1 MREVI
6 CKKCHNSL
14 KKCVL
19 PRCAVSSPVKPSRCN
34 VMRCIICSLHLAD
47 KMHIFRRS
55 TYGDNPKLDCALHQ
69 RDVHYGSVI
78 CQKCHSQFTRTSMYS
93 CFVCNL
99 LTQRRNTVEYN
110 PGEFARLSANLSPE
124 QRAHQGS
131 RVCRACHARAKYGV
145 YNCLVC
151 CRSVP
156 KKSALVYSSDEY
168 DFDSL
173 VVARCI
179 PSAEDDTDNNK
190 HICID
195 GHSTLVSCTDEKPV
209 VPKHV
214 KNPVLRSSVDFLMSL
229 SEHPRYVCTCCHRML
244 FSRTVAKFN
253 IADYNMTNP
262 IVRDCLSHRIALKFE
277 IETDVAKFISAAKD
291 MVARGLREH
300 ILTRDIS
307 GNEFICIRCKNSLRA
322 KKPKMPDQACAN
334 GLALDVIPDELA
346 NMFPIERR
354 VLSFRIPFITLIVIH
369 RYGGHYKINGPPVN
383 VPATLDQIARILP
396 RMPGELQLHPLK
408 LKRKLEYKSHYMY
421 DMIRKDKVIGAIMWL
436 KEHNKH
442 YESVPIDTTWL
453 ENEIENDVP
462 VLPCEGV
469 VDEVGNYDPSL
480 SPCFSGVDT
489 YPNVSTTGIHGTK
502 DCGLTVVQAE
512 NPQSKAIHDRG
523 NPKGLCTDEINNTVI
538 ANEESVSEQ
547 IESEQVAT
555 ELVEDQAEI
564 NRRQETTGDP
574 LPAVVQFDNLEN
586 VVFNCAPGENNI
598 PKYILLDEQFEEL
611 AFPDLFPYGSGG
623 YYSKERQC
631 RLPIRK
637 YFQQQLL
644 NVDGRFA
651 KNIEYIFCAQYISD
665 IQQIQSD
672 ANLAIRLSRGHTLN
686 GQNITAGLL
695 RDTESLQQLIRTEQ
709 AYKFLKNI
717 HGSPAY
723 WQSELYDVLAML
735 RSLGIPTFFLTLSA
749 ADLHWPEMIQAIG
762 AECGMDIP
770 TDVVRKMTVTD
781 KSWFLRQNP
790 LTGVRKFHGRVESF
804 FSRYLLSPSNPLG
817 HITDHVIKIEF
828 QMRGSPHAHCL
839 LWVKDA
845 PKIDRDDDS
854 VVCKFI
860 DKYISARV
868 PEAKAHSAHDREL
881 MTSLQRHTHSDYCR
895 RGKKCRFGFPK
906 PPSSDTVIARKP
918 DDDNGEAVTE
928 HARVTLKMVQD
939 ALHKDKSDLAI
950 TIAELLHDIG
960 VSPDAYAESVKVT
973 SRGPTVV
980 LQCALCDVYT
990 NSCNTDILRLWG
1002 ANVDLQYV
1010 TNEVATV
1017 MYVCSYMTK
1026 GEKAMGETLKRV
1038 SKECRNDDMR
1048 TQMNKIKKEFL
1059 GKRVIGAPES
1069 CMRVLSLW
1077 LMKKS
1082 RKVIYVN
1089 SNMKHERVSL
1099 PKTRAQLEKMH
1110 PDDDDVFA
1118 TSLIDRY
1125 MARPTSLE
1133 KMCLALFAVTYDVVS
1148 GISQQADES
1157 MYDDLVSREKPG
1169 IIKLHNGLGYMRKRK
1184 RQSILRVKH
1193 FRVATEPERYYH
1205 SKLILYFP
1213 WAREEDLLDGF
1224 PSYHASYH
1232 SKITIIQP
1240 NADMF
1245 NDDCDVFDISPDNAD
1260 HDRTDNTV
1268 WDLVAPSIAQDD
1280 ALTNKS
1286 GFSMVQDNAEGEQAD
1301 GRCSGTANDSPFDI
1315 QSRLYYQ
1322 AASKQGM
1329 LLREYCEHIRN
1340 LNAEQRRV
1348 VLFNRQWCKSFVH
1361 QQRLGKNQDGYKI
1374 FLSGCGGTGKSHVV
1388 RLIQRDTAYLLQ
1400 HVLRPDPDQPIVL
1413 VTAPTGSAAY
1423 NINGSTI
1430 HSALSINDRT
1440 KAVLP
1445 YEKQCLMQVKLEHL
1459 MLLITD
1465 ENKYGRL

>member
-1 MREVI
+1 
-6 CKKCHNSL
+6 
-14 KKCVL
+14 
-19 PRCAVSSPVKPSRCN
+19 
-34 VMRCIICSLHLAD
+34 
-47 KMHIFRRS
+47 
-55 TYGDNPKLDCALHQ
+55 
-69 RDVHYGSVI
+69 
-78 CQKCHSQFTRTSMYS
+78 
-93 CFVCNL
+93 
-99 LTQRRNTVEYN
+99 
-110 PGEFARLSANLSPE
+110 
-124 QRAHQGS
+124 
-131 RVCRACHARAKYGV
+131 
-145 YNCLVC
+145 
-151 CRSVP
+151 
-156 KKSALVYSSDEY
+156 
-168 DFDSL
+168 
-173 VVARCI
+173 
-179 PSAEDDTDNNK
+179 
-190 HICID
+190 
-195 GHSTLVSCTDEKPV
+195 
-209 VPKHV
+209 
-214 KNPVLRSSVDFLMSL
+214 
-229 SEHPRYVCTCCHRML
+229 
-244 FSRTVAKFN
+244 
-253 IADYNMTNP
+253 
-262 IVRDCLSHRIALKFE
+262 
-277 IETDVAKFISAAKD
+277 
-291 MVARGLREH
+291 
-300 ILTRDIS
+300 
-307 GNEFICIRCKNSLRA
+307 
-322 KKPKMPDQACAN
+322 
-334 GLALDVIPDELA
+334 
-346 NMFPIERR
+346 
-354 VLSFRIPFITLIVIH
+354 
-369 RYGGHYKINGPPVN
+369 
-383 VPATLDQIARILP
+383 
-396 RMPGELQLHPLK
+396 
-408 LKRKLEYKSHYMY
+408 
-421 DMIRKDKVIGAIMWL
+421 
-436 KEHNKH
+436 
-442 YESVPIDTTWL
+442 
-453 ENEIENDVP
+453 
-462 VLPCEGV
+462 
-469 VDEVGNYDPSL
+469 
-480 SPCFSGVDT
+480 
-489 YPNVSTTGIHGTK
+489 
-502 DCGLTVVQAE
+502 
-512 NPQSKAIHDRG
+512 
-523 NPKGLCTDEINNTVI
+523 
-538 ANEESVSEQ
+538 
-547 IESEQVAT
+547 
-555 ELVEDQAEI
+555 
-564 NRRQETTGDP
+564 
-574 LPAVVQFDNLEN
+574 
-586 VVFNCAPGENNI
+586 
-598 PKYILLDEQFEEL
+598 
-611 AFPDLFPYGSGG
+611 
-623 YYSKERQC
+623 
-631 RLPIRK
+631 
-637 YFQQQLL
+637 
-644 NVDGRFA
+644 
-651 KNIEYIFCAQYISD
+651 
-665 IQQIQSD
+665 
-672 ANLAIRLSRGHTLN
+672 
-686 GQNITAGLL
+686 
-695 RDTESLQQLIRTEQ
+695 
-709 AYKFLKNI
+709 
-717 HGSPAY
+717 
-723 WQSELYDVLAML
+723 
-735 RSLGIPTFFLTLSA
+735 
-749 ADLHWPEMIQAIG
+749 
-762 AECGMDIP
+762 
-770 TDVVRKMTVTD
+770 
-781 KSWFLRQNP
+781 
-790 LTGVRKFHGRVESF
+790 
-804 FSRYLLSPSNPLG
+804 
-817 HITDHVIKIEF
+817 
-828 QMRGSPHAHCL
+828 
-839 LWVKDA
+839 
-845 PKIDRDDDS
+845 
-854 VVCKFI
+854 
-860 DKYISARV
+860 
-868 PEAKAHSAHDREL
+868 

-950 TIAELLHDIG
+950 TIAELLHDTS

-973 SRGPTVV
+973 LWGPTVV
-980 LQCALCDVYT
+980 LQRAPCDVYT

-1059 GKRVIGAPES
+1059 GKHVIGAPES

-1082 RKVIYVN
+1082 WKVIYVN

-1157 MYDDLVSREKPG
+1157 LSDDLVSREKPG

-1184 RQSILRVKH
+1184 RQSILRVKR

-1286 GFSMVQDNAEGEQAD
+1286 GFSMLQDNAEGEQSDA
-1301 GRCSGTANDSPFDI
+1301 RCSGTANDSPFDI

-1329 LLREYCEHIRN
+1329 LLREYCEHIWN
-1340 LNAEQRRV
+1340 LNAEQRHV

-1361 QQRLGKNQDGYKI
+1361 QQRLGKKQDGYKI

-1400 HVLRPDPDQPIVL
+1400 HVLCPDPDQPIVL

-1465 ENKYGRL
+1465 EISMVGFDFFQRMNEVICSVKRSADGDWGGHMCFGCW